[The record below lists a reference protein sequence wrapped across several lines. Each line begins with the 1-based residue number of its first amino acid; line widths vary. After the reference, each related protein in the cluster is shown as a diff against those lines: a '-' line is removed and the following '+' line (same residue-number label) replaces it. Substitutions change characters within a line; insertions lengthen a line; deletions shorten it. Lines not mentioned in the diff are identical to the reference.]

1 MSAPPILVPR
11 AQRTEAATFPLSAT
25 QQRFLGYFF
34 VFHGLAHAGIGIW
47 AAETGRWWV
56 AASLWELAMVGFI
69 AAGFGA
75 LGVAG
80 LRDLWRALTLV
91 AASASIL
98 LFLSSPHTAF
108 LFGLGADIMSLALVA
123 YSRSAPA
130 VETGL
135 GKRNE
140 VEKSSHKIRRL
151 VGIVI
156 AWLIIAYVAVVIAL
170 RPWNVQ
176 WGTTASERAMPLPG
190 DQFAP
195 IAHYR
200 IDHGITINAPRSMV
214 WPWLIQ
220 IGQDRGG
227 FYSYS
232 ALENAIGARVT
243 NAQTLVPEWQS
254 RHVGE
259 LVRAVPED
267 WMGGRFGTDI
277 GWRILQLIPGR
288 AIVLENWG
296 AFVLLSVNDT
306 TTRLLVRT
314 RGPGL
319 PSERAVPLSPLGLL
333 VFEPAHLIMERRML
347 LGIRER
353 AERGWDKAFFLG
365 SVRGPIDDG
374 AGWRAAFHWGG
385 RKDEND

>member
-1 MSAPPILVPR
+1 MSASPILIPR
-11 AQRTEAATFPLSAT
+11 SERTEAVTFPLSAT
-25 QQRFLGYFF
+25 QQRLLGYFF
-34 VFHGLAHAGIGIW
+34 LLHGLAHAGIGVW

-80 LRDLWRALTLV
+80 LRDLWRALTFV
-91 AASASIL
+91 AACASIL

-123 YSRSAPA
+123 YSQSAAPVSA
-130 VETGL
+130 ELRRGDQA
-135 GKRNE
+135 
-140 VEKSSHKIRRL
+140 EKSRHKIRRL
-151 VGIVI
+151 VGAFF
-156 AWLIIAYVAVVIAL
+156 AWLIIAYVAIVIAL
-170 RPWNVQ
+170 RPWNVH

-190 DQFAP
+190 DQFAN

-200 IDHGITINAPRSMV
+200 IDHGITINAPHSMV

-232 ALENAIGARVT
+232 SLENAIGARVT
-243 NAQTLVPEWQS
+243 NAETLVPEWQT
-254 RHVGE
+254 RRVGE
-259 LVRAVPED
+259 LVRAVPAD

-277 GWRILQLIPGR
+277 GWRILDLIPGR

-296 AFVLLSVNDT
+296 AFVLVAVNDT

-314 RGPGL
+314 RGPGV
-319 PSERAVPLSPLGLL
+319 PSGRTVPLSPVGLL
-333 VFEPAHLIMERRML
+333 VFEPAHLIMERQML
-347 LGIRER
+347 RGIRDR
-353 AERGWDKAFFLG
+353 AQRGWDRPFFLG
-365 SVRGPIDDG
+365 SYIRPDDTT
-374 AGWRAAFHWGG
+374 AA
-385 RKDEND
+385 DP